1 MVEQQQGQP
10 QHVRAIVRKLA
21 GNARGYALAV
31 DITPSADVTAWTA
44 ELVLPQGATAK
55 AGPGTTVEMQGQ
67 VAVLTPKTQQ
77 VGTSEHGVAYA
88 AISGSTNA
96 PTHARVKATVGD
108 RDEFAQVDGF
118 YISDKGGRL
127 QPATEE
133 TWPGST
139 KASTNP
145 HSFTHGSGGGSGGG
159 GGGGGQ
165 FSCRLFVDHVN
176 QTVTHEITT
185 DAGGG
190 GGAGGGYGESGGD
203 YHQHQQQNRG
213 K

>member
-1 MVEQQQGQP
+1 MADQQQGQP

-88 AISGSTNA
+88 AISGTTSA

-127 QPATEE
+127 QPAVCCTAKILYAKRKNKRK
-133 TWPGST
+133 S
-139 KASTNP
+139 
-145 HSFTHGSGGGSGGG
+145 
-159 GGGGGQ
+159 
-165 FSCRLFVDHVN
+165 FSCPPMRA
-176 QTVTHEITT
+176 ISIRK
-185 DAGGG
+185 GC
-190 GGAGGGYGESGGD
+190 
-203 YHQHQQQNRG
+203 
-213 K
+213 